1 MRRGIRPL
9 LAAVV
14 AAVLAIVGVVV
25 VLLHDGAS
33 AAESACAR
41 TQAASTAR
49 AAIVT
54 GHGPRTLVIGD
65 SWSAGYGLWDI
76 GRSFPAYLPGRV
88 HVAAFSG
95 SGFSEG
101 ATHCARESYA
111 DRAPEALR
119 GGAALVVVEGGLNDT
134 DQPPADVVRGF
145 HRLMGAL
152 QGHRVVVIGPTAA
165 PKRGASVAP
174 VDTLLARLCAAAK
187 VPYLSTLDVELPY
200 QADRLHPTADGA
212 RIFGEAVARWIGA
225 QA

>member
-1 MRRGIRPL
+1 M
-9 LAAVV
+9 LAAAV
-14 AAVLAIVGVVV
+14 AAVLVTLGVVV

-33 AAESACAR
+33 AAESSCAR
-41 TQAASTAR
+41 TQAASLAR
-49 AAIVT
+49 ASIVT

-65 SWSAGYGLWDI
+65 SWAAGYGLWDI

-101 ATHCARESYA
+101 ATHCAHESYA
-111 DRAPEALR
+111 DRAPEVLR
-119 GGAALVVVEGGLNDT
+119 GGAALVVIEGGLNDT

-145 HRLMGAL
+145 HRLMSAL
-152 QGHRVVVIGPTAA
+152 HGHRVVVVGPTAA
-165 PKRGASVAP
+165 PKRGASADP
-174 VDTLLARLCAAAK
+174 VDALLARLCAAAR

-200 QADRLHPTADGA
+200 QRDRLHPTADGA
-212 RIFGEAVARWIGA
+212 RIFGEAVAHWIGT